1 MPANLEDP
9 AVVTGL
15 EKVNP
20 HPIPKKGSIKEC
32 ANYPIAALISH
43 AGKVMLKIFHAR
55 L

>member
-43 AGKVMLKIFHAR
+43 AGKDMLKIFHAR